1 MISIEIKPR
10 LIGIEPCQMCKAT
23 FNGKIKYK
31 YHSDLSNTT
40 LYICKKC
47 AIREYYGT
55 NYSKNKKYK
64 KDKKLFE

>member
-1 MISIEIKPR
+1 
-10 LIGIEPCQMCKAT
+10 MCKAT

-55 NYSKNKKYK
+55 NYSKNKNYK